1 MEPRITYNRYHIFVK
16 ASSAK
21 TQKRYTNAKTGA
33 FHGKQAKK
41 SQCMTDFQDGMPMN
55 ACLFGIYLTYIY
67 IQRNNLFYCMPK
79 KEDIDEL
86 ISDFSRF
93 YILTILYE
101 GPTHGYSIISR
112 FKKRVKKDISPSL
125 VYPFLQQL
133 EEKGLVTHTTKPVG
147 EKERKIFE
155 LTDAGR
161 ELCTDLFK
169 RFAELVS
176 IAIEPSLYVCAHCGC
191 KVYEG
196 AYHEVIEG
204 KERAFCCVHCAF
216 AYKESKKQAKRLSQ
230 TTKKEVSL

>member
-1 MEPRITYNRYHIFVK
+1 M
-16 ASSAK
+16 
-21 TQKRYTNAKTGA
+21 
-33 FHGKQAKK
+33 K
-41 SQCMTDFQDGMPMN
+41 S
-55 ACLFGIYLTYIY
+55 
-67 IQRNNLFYCMPK
+67 
-79 KEDIDEL
+79 ESIDEL

-101 GPTHGYSIISR
+101 GPAHGYNIISR

-133 EEKGLVTHTTKPVG
+133 EEKCLVTHIKRPVG

-161 ELCTDLFK
+161 ELCTGLFK

-176 IAIEPSLYVCAHCGC
+176 IAIEPSLYICAHCGC

-196 AYHEVIEG
+196 VYRENIDGTEM
-204 KERAFCCVHCAF
+204 AFCCIHCARS
-216 AYKESKKQAKRLSQ
+216 YKESKKQAKQLSDAQ
-230 TTKKEVSL
+230 NQA